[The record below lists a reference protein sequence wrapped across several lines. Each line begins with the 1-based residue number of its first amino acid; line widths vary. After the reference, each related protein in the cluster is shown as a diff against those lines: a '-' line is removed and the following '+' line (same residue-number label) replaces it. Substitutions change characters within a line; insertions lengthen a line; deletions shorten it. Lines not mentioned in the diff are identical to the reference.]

1 MILKGPVMS
10 FRRGVAAVG
19 ALLVALT
26 MAVACGKDESGSTIV
41 GKKTLKIGVKED
53 QPGLGFKGP
62 DGKYAGFDIEIAKLV
77 AGELG
82 VPADKIEW
90 VTTVSANREP
100 FIQQGK
106 VDLVVATYTI
116 NDERKKKVSFA
127 GPYYVAGQDLLVR
140 ANDTSIT
147 GPDSLSGKKVCS
159 VSGSTPAKRIKE
171 TYVPKG
177 AQLQEFDAYS
187 KCVTA
192 LTGGSVDAVSTD
204 DIILAGY
211 AAKYAGQLK
220 VVGKPFSQEP
230 YGIGLALND
239 KQGRDKIND
248 ALQKIFADGR
258 YKQAWDTT
266 LGVGGTPAPAPPTL
280 DRY

>member
-1 MILKGPVMS
+1 MS

-26 MAVACGKDESGSTIV
+26 MAVACGSNDSGSSTIV

-62 DGKYAGFDIEIAKLV
+62 DGKYTGFDIEIAKAV
-77 AGELG
+77 ASELG
-82 VPADKIEW
+82 VPEDKIEW

-106 VDLVVATYTI
+106 VDMVVATYTI

-140 ANDTSIT
+140 ADDTSIT
-147 GPDSLSGKKVCS
+147 GPESLSGKKVCS

-192 LTGGSVDAVSTD
+192 LIGKSVDAVSTD

-211 AAKYAGQLK
+211 SAKYAGQLK
-220 VVGKPFSQEP
+220 VVGKPFSQER

-248 ALQKIFADGR
+248 ALQKIFTDGR
-258 YKQAWDTT
+258 YKQAWEKT

>member
-26 MAVACGKDESGSTIV
+26 MAAACGSDDSSNTIV

-62 DGKYAGFDIEIAKLV
+62 DGKYAGFDIEIAKAV
-77 AGELG
+77 ASELG
-82 VPADKIEW
+82 VSEDKIEW

-116 NDERKKKVSFA
+116 NDDRKKKVSFA

-140 ANDTSIT
+140 ADDTSIT

-192 LTGGSVDAVSTD
+192 LQGGSVDAVSTD

-211 AAKYAGQLK
+211 AAQYAGKLK
-220 VVGKPFSQEP
+220 VVGKPFSKEP
-230 YGIGLALND
+230 YGIGMALDD
-239 KQGRDKIND
+239 KKGRDAVND
-248 ALQKIFADGR
+248 ALQKIFNDGR
-258 YKQAWDTT
+258 YKSAWDKT
-266 LGVGGTPAPAPPTL
+266 LGVGGTPAPTPPSL
-280 DRY
+280 ERY